1 VIPKRPWLERRFP
14 TDLPN
19 DCLPILVERLRGTP
33 ARVEDRVR
41 GLPEPVRIARPGET
55 WSIQENI
62 GHLLQ
67 VEDLWMG
74 RLDDYETGK
83 DPLRPAA
90 HDAERVEGAGFNG
103 RACADI
109 LAAFRTAR
117 ARLIRRLEAAPD
129 DLFERSALHPR
140 LGVRMRIVDL
150 AFFAAEHDDYHLARI
165 TEILAQGART

>member
-1 VIPKRPWLERRFP
+1 VIPKRPWLARRFP

-41 GLPEPVRIARPGET
+41 GLPEPVRIARPGEA

-74 RLDDYETGK
+74 RLDDFETGK

-90 HDAERVEGAGFNG
+90 HDAEPVEGAGFNG
-103 RACADI
+103 RPCADI

-129 DLFERSALHPR
+129 DLFARSALHPR
-140 LGVRMRIVDL
+140 LAVRMRIVDL